1 MKPGLQPPGVSI
13 DTKADERGRMGNLS
27 STAATKSP
35 SRRSPVRERKVKVL
49 LGEWQETLRST
60 VREMRACSSL
70 NQSCLVSLRSTNLAV
85 LIRIGGLFLLP
96 TRFARLARW
105 LAFAS
110 LGVLAML
117 GFSPCRQ
124 CIDRPVGESVPT
136 IGGDAGRR
144 TGSLCLVARS
154 MVQVPAARWL

>member
-96 TRFARLARW
+96 TRFARLAGI
-105 LAFAS
+105 LV
-110 LGVLAML
+110 LGGAIDNSGPGSKVALNEGL
-117 GFSPCRQ
+117 NGGRPRSP
-124 CIDRPVGESVPT
+124 ITVMPRPSSHCTYSRVSVF
-136 IGGDAGRR
+136 RY
-144 TGSLCLVARS
+144 
-154 MVQVPAARWL
+154 